1 MKKTEMT
8 PRERVMATLNH
19 QEPDR
24 VPIDLGQATGDGIT
38 LGAYRNLLR
47 HLGMDASRIQVKDK
61 RGQTA
66 RVDEE
71 VLRRFRVDVRG
82 MGLGSPENWKDVWLD
97 EHTYQDEW
105 GVVRTM
111 PAGAL
116 YYDLIRAPF
125 ADETAISAIERYG
138 WPDPTDPGRYRGL
151 REKARHL
158 RRETDYAIVLDLNC
172 SFFLRCCELRGW
184 ENFYTD
190 LVDNVEFS
198 EALMDRFL
206 EIRLAIAGRAL
217 QEVGEDIDIVMVTS
231 DDLGILP
238 AGPRARRHALRRH
251 RPRGTLSGTQIW
263 G

>member
-1 MKKTEMT
+1 MSALKKTEMT
-8 PRERVMATLNH
+8 PRERVTATLNH

-97 EHTYQDEW
+97 DQTYQDEW

-116 YYDLIRAPF
+116 YYDLLRAPF
-125 ADETAISAIERYG
+125 AEEATVSAIERYG
-138 WPDPTDPGRYRGL
+138 WPRPSR
-151 REKARHL
+151 L
-158 RRETDYAIVLDLNC
+158 RR
-172 SFFLRCCELRGW
+172 LR
-184 ENFYTD
+184 
-190 LVDNVEFS
+190 S
-198 EALMDRFL
+198 
-206 EIRLAIAGRAL
+206 
-217 QEVGEDIDIVMVTS
+217 
-231 DDLGILP
+231 
-238 AGPRARRHALRRH
+238 RARGRF
-251 RPRGTLSGTQIW
+251 RPRTPGCQGHQRED
-263 G
+263 

>member
-1 MKKTEMT
+1 MKKAEMT
-8 PRERVMATLNH
+8 SRGRVMASLNH

-71 VLRRFRVDVRG
+71 VLQRFRVDVRG

-111 PAGAL
+111 PAGSL
-116 YYDLIRAPF
+116 YYDLVRAP
-125 ADETAISAIERYG
+125 
-138 WPDPTDPGRYRGL
+138 
-151 REKARHL
+151 
-158 RRETDYAIVLDLNC
+158 
-172 SFFLRCCELRGW
+172 
-184 ENFYTD
+184 
-190 LVDNVEFS
+190 
-198 EALMDRFL
+198 
-206 EIRLAIAGRAL
+206 LAEEEPYLPSSDIAGPIPPIPAASGVSANRP
-217 QEVGEDIDIVMVTS
+217 VTFTK
-231 DDLGILP
+231 
-238 AGPRARRHALRRH
+238 
-251 RPRGTLSGTQIW
+251 RPITPSSWT
-263 G
+263 